1 MQTPSSP
8 VRSAIW
14 GRYVGRLFC
23 VLALS
28 IGLAA
33 CGGGSDDDDS
43 STTTPEKP
51 EPPAAVM
58 HCAP

>member
-1 MQTPSSP
+1 MHTSTHFS
-8 VRSAIW
+8 RSATW
-14 GRYVGRLFC
+14 GRYLGRLFC
-23 VLALS
+23 VVALS

-33 CGGGSDDDDS
+33 CGGSDDDDS